1 VAARAQQPAIPVIG
15 YLGAQSAD
23 EECKNWTVPF
33 LQGLKETGYVEGKN
47 ALPRVGTLRMRLS
60 ICSMPATACAISS
73 ACFRKFALQVA
84 SARVTSWGAPISS
97 VRRLKLRLRYA
108 SVCGQKLAFPC
119 PSVPRTS
126 N

>member
-1 VAARAQQPAIPVIG
+1 MAARAQQPAIPVIG

-23 EECKNWTVPF
+23 EEWKNWTGNWLCRGPERAAAGRHAEDAVVD
-33 LQGLKETGYVEGKN
+33 LQH
-47 ALPRVGTLRMRLS
+47 A
-60 ICSMPATACAISS
+60 ATACAISS
-73 ACFRKFALQVA
+73 ACFRKFALQVV

-108 SVCGQKLAFPC
+108 GVCGQKLAFPC

>member
-1 VAARAQQPAIPVIG
+1 MVARAQQPAMPVIG

-23 EECKNWTVPF
+23 EEWKNWTGNWLCRGP
-33 LQGLKETGYVEGKN
+33 N
-47 ALPRVGTLRMRLS
+47 ALPRVGTLRMGLS

-73 ACFRKFALQVA
+73 ACFRKFALQVV

-108 SVCGQKLAFPC
+108 GVCGQKLAFPC

>member
-1 VAARAQQPAIPVIG
+1 MAARAQQPAIPVIG

-60 ICSMPATACAISS
+60 ICSIPALAWAISS
-73 ACFRKFALQVA
+73 ARFRKLPLLVVPVSVILPLAIE
-84 SARVTSWGAPISS
+84 TDKPKGAMATLI
-97 VRRLKLRLRYA
+97 
-108 SVCGQKLAFPC
+108 
-119 PSVPRTS
+119 
-126 N
+126 